1 MIKQPDSLSA
11 VPVRELYHLACDEI
25 AGFCLKAS
33 ALLKEAE
40 ADALAYL
47 NFSHAHRKRLCTNN
61 VQVRASRR
69 LERRSRVA
77 QVFPSR
83 RSPIRML
90 GAVFA
95 EMDEGW
101 ASRHRFTEDSIVKA
115 YGKNAGVPAGSCTG
129 GDAKEHGKRIIE
141 LVVEDNPTGRKAA

>member
-1 MIKQPDSLSA
+1 M
-11 VPVRELYHLACDEI
+11 
-25 AGFCLKAS
+25 
-33 ALLKEAE
+33 
-40 ADALAYL
+40 AYL

-129 GDAKEHGKRIIE
+129 GDAKEHAKRIIE